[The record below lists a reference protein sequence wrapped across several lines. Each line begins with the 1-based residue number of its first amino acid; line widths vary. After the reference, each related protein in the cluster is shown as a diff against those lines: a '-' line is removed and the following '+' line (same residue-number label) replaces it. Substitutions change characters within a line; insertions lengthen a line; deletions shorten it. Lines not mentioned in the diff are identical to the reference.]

1 MRRQGMSGIVFMSY
15 ARNDVDRVRPLVD
28 YLWEQGLSVWWDE
41 DIEPGVRFRDAIH
54 DVLEKASCA
63 IVVWTHTSVT
73 RDFVRSEADR
83 AVQRGVLVPVLLDAE
98 AKIPL
103 PFTEFDYLD
112 LSAWNGRGGETVDRL
127 VSRLR
132 TLVGRK
138 TYSSGYGGS
147 LIGNDWA
154 LKRSKQATAELT
166 DLVSRIE
173 SIGEVLALE
182 AKPAEDVRGA
192 LAEVEKTYRV
202 VAKAVGNFV
211 SPALGSG
218 PVAPQPYVEMERGV
232 LSSDIES
239 GRGHCLRILTYYGR
253 AHGLRDWLKPRL
265 AEDKVAELD
274 RVFERLGTA
283 DGDLFSQMTEIGQ
296 TLTNESR
303 VIVNLLLA
311 GQEDLAR
318 KRIIAG
324 RKALEPLEDTLKQA
338 EMRLKQLAT
347 SLGFAAQQGDAP
359 DSAPRRT

>member
-1 MRRQGMSGIVFMSY
+1 
-15 ARNDVDRVRPLVD
+15 VDDLT
-28 YLWEQGLSVWWDE
+28 EQGASVWWDE
-41 DIEPGVRFRDAIH
+41 DIEPGVRFRDAISH
-54 DVLEKASCA
+54 LLEKAACV

-83 AVQRGVLVPVLLDAE
+83 ALQRGVLIPVLLDAE
-98 AKIPL
+98 AKVPP
-103 PFTEFDYLD
+103 PFTEVQHLD
-112 LSAWNGRGGETVDRL
+112 FSGWDGRGGETLDRL
-127 VSRLR
+127 VSRVR
-132 TLVGRK
+132 ALVGRK

-147 LIGNDWA
+147 LVGNDWV
-154 LKRSKQATAELT
+154 LNRSKQATAELA

-173 SIGEVLALE
+173 SIGEVLTSE
-182 AKPAEDVRGA
+182 TKPAEDVRRA

-202 VAKAVGNFV
+202 VAKAIGNFV

-218 PVAPQPYVEMERGV
+218 PVASQPYVEMERGV
-232 LSSDIES
+232 LNSDIEN

-265 AEDKVAELD
+265 AEDKLAELD
-274 RVFERLGTA
+274 RVFETLGTA
-283 DGDLFSQMTEIGQ
+283 DGDLFAQLTEIGQ

-303 VIVNLLLA
+303 VIVNLLLG

-324 RKALEPLEDTLKQA
+324 RKALEPLEDALKQA

-347 SLGFAAQQGDAP
+347 SLGFAAQPGDAP
-359 DSAPRRT
+359 HGRRRR